1 MEAKFYFIKTF
12 GDELQ
17 AFALVSLYSPPNEY
31 ILQATHNTLAV
42 CRYHGEGAL
51 MIVDAKSVVS
61 VVVMVPFPFLVDG
74 HGDQFFVIEKAG
86 LDVIEADD
94 LEDVE

>member
-1 MEAKFYFIKTF
+1 
-12 GDELQ
+12 
-17 AFALVSLYSPPNEY
+17 
-31 ILQATHNTLAV
+31 
-42 CRYHGEGAL
+42 

-61 VVVMVPFPFLVDG
+61 VVAMVPFPFLVDG